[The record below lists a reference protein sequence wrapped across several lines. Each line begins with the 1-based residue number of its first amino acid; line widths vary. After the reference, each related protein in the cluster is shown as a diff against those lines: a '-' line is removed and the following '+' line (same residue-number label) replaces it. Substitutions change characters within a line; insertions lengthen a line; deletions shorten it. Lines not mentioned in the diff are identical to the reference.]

1 LSQDIEEIKAKMW
14 ITSRCH
20 MNAERRNRFLEIY
33 FHLLLAFYSVAA
45 IGNSIIGRA
54 SGGEISGEIVLYL
67 SILTLSISLIIFG
80 FKFGETAA
88 QHRACYLELQK
99 LMGSSHEE
107 DLNRRFIETIA
118 NVPNHSTM
126 DYLRL
131 AIAHPFT
138 RVQNL
143 KLPNGEY
150 YTATRAALVRYA
162 FNRVAV
168 VMVLVIFTLPAWA
181 VTGLNLSRFFL

>member
-1 LSQDIEEIKAKMW
+1 
-14 ITSRCH
+14 

-67 SILTLSISLIIFG
+67 AILTLSISLIIFG

-88 QHRACYLELQK
+88 QHRSCYLELQK
-99 LMGSSHEE
+99 LMGSDHGE

-126 DYLRL
+126 DYLKL
-131 AIAHPFT
+131 AIAHPMT
-138 RVQNL
+138 KVQTL
-143 KLPNGEY
+143 RLPNGEH
-150 YTATRAALVRYA
+150 YTATTAVLLRYA

-168 VMVLVIFTLPAWA
+168 VLILIIFTLPAWA
-181 VTGLNLSRFFL
+181 VTALNLSRFFL